1 VLKGNFELPIIIDLS
16 ATFLFGLTGA
26 LAALKRGY
34 DWVGIFFLAFATA
47 VGGALIRD
55 GIFISQ
61 GPPAVTRD
69 SRYVLM
75 VVISVCVAFL
85 LRHRAH
91 RFNKVIAV
99 LDALGLG
106 AYAAVGTQKAL
117 VADLSVAAAV
127 LVGVVNAAGGG
138 LMRDV
143 LAREEPLVFKPGQFY
158 VLAAL
163 AGCALF
169 VVLSIYAELD
179 ATHAAL
185 WTIGGTF
192 ACRMLAIRF
201 NWQTRR
207 LDDTSP
213 GI

>member
-1 VLKGNFELPIIIDLS
+1 MLKGNFQLPIVIDLS

-69 SRYVLM
+69 SRYILM
-75 VVISVCVAFL
+75 IVVSVCVAFL

-91 RFNKVIAV
+91 KFNKVIAW

-106 AYAAVGTQKAL
+106 AYAAVGVQKAL
-117 VADLSVAAAV
+117 AADLSVAAAV

-158 VLAAL
+158 ALAAV
-163 AGCALF
+163 AGCTLF
-169 VVLSIYAELD
+169 VVLSIYAGVD
-179 ATHAAL
+179 STHAAI
-185 WTIGGTF
+185 WTIGATF
-192 ACRMLAIRF
+192 AFRMLAIRF